1 MTAPLKLTESMPQ
14 NVMIDAIN
22 QNFRQIE
29 GESRRKVVT
38 DENGYDR
45 IIIGRQEDGTYSIK
59 VSGTGVS
66 VGTATD
72 DQLVMNSDWNMWKII
87 TSGSTYGMSGS
98 MKRNSTITI
107 NSTNVGYV
115 ADICIPIRNLT
126 VPSASLFSQNSKPQ
140 VFLRNALTKRDM
152 NYSTIFYTDGT
163 NQVDVNYSY
172 KINGKYLV
180 MRTMLRWVKGSVA
193 INPTVEVWEDGQ
205 LYWEIA
211 NPTRQVPG
219 GMGGGGSPTGGYVY
233 YDSVTV
239 NPYTNDL
246 SGYLPDAVTRA
257 TVSARTYSSVYS
269 YTYQFID
276 ANSTYHFPSGNYQLP
291 VIPAVDIDN

>member
-1 MTAPLKLTESMPQ
+1 MPQ
-14 NVMIDAIN
+14 NTLIDAIN

-29 GESRRKVVT
+29 SESRRKVVT

-45 IIIGRQEDGTYSIK
+45 IIIGKQEDGTYSIK
-59 VSGTGVS
+59 VSGVGVN

-87 TSGSTYGMSGS
+87 ASGTTYGMSGT
-98 MKRNSTITI
+98 MKRSSGITL

-126 VPSASLFSQNSKPQ
+126 VPNASLFSFDSKPQ
-140 VFLRNALTKRDM
+140 VFMRSNINKRDM
-152 NYSTIFYTDGT
+152 NYTLNFYNDGT
-163 NQVDVNYSY
+163 NQIDLNYSY
-172 KINGKYLV
+172 FISGKYLV
-180 MRTMLRWVKGSVA
+180 MRTILRWVKGSVVMSPSGEIFA
-193 INPTVEVWEDGQ
+193 DGN

-211 NPTRQVPG
+211 NPTRVIAG
-219 GMGGGGSPTGGYVY
+219 GSGGGGSPTGGYVF
-233 YDSVTV
+233 YDSVTA

-257 TVSARTYSSVYS
+257 TVAARTYSSVYS

-276 ANSTYHFPSGNYQLP
+276 LNTTYKFPGSNSILP